1 LGVEV
6 VGAYWDNIFTTIS
19 KRPSKMNI
27 EAMKKSAQK
36 AAPGEW
42 FRDRECD
49 EDVILSRNHGISNEQ
64 SSESGLRYLLS
75 HSDESLL
82 RILDSSEWLYCS
94 DENLD
99 FIINCQPSKILEL
112 ISEYERLKEI
122 VNNLKHE

>member
-1 LGVEV
+1 
-6 VGAYWDNIFTTIS
+6 
-19 KRPSKMNI
+19 MNI